1 MRSKF
6 LTLFLSATLIVVP
19 ISTSNA
25 LLRAEQ
31 IPSVF
36 AELTN
41 AKALANP
48 SMVLID
54 LSNGQTIYSRDANG
68 LRKPAST
75 LKLMSAFS
83 SLEYLP
89 EDKRFTTTIYK
100 TDIKNVFQ
108 IVGDFD
114 PSITPSLKLAKNL
127 KFVWSDNLVGQIR
140 KVAQSKYL
148 KIRNYGLTSRTRTNM
163 NNTFRRAGYH
173 INWETITQEQ
183 SMSHAT
189 EVLYNATSPKLPE
202 ILHYTLLFSDNWV
215 ADYLAKSAAV
225 AAGYGYNSAGIS
237 DRKSTRLNS
246 SHT

>member
-148 KIRNYGLTSRTRTNM
+148 KIRNYEIG
-163 NNTFRRAGYH
+163 RAH
-173 INWETITQEQ
+173 
-183 SMSHAT
+183 
-189 EVLYNATSPKLPE
+189 V
-202 ILHYTLLFSDNWV
+202 
-215 ADYLAKSAAV
+215 
-225 AAGYGYNSAGIS
+225 
-237 DRKSTRLNS
+237 
-246 SHT
+246 